1 MRLRR
6 ASITPLRAF
15 AEGLAAVASG
25 SSLQSA
31 MVEAMRRLVPGVA
44 GADPP
49 PGRPQR
55 GETAKQ
61 TLARRTRYLNRRALL
76 PVAGALADGPR

>member
-31 MVEAMRRLVPGVA
+31 MVEAVRRLVPATA
-44 GADPP
+44 GSDPP

-61 TLARRTRYLNRRALL
+61 TLARRTRYLNRRPLL
-76 PVAGALADGPR
+76 PVASALAGDPR